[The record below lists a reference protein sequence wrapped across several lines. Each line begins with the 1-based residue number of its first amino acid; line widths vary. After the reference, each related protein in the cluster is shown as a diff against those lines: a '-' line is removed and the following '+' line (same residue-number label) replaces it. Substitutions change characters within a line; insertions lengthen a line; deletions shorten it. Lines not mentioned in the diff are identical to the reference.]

1 MLKYLVVVCGLLAGL
16 NSMATPFEDS
26 CSRIASGGGS
36 DAKRLHLLFDLT
48 WKWQMTESPEDATFN
63 GFPGV
68 NDRWS
73 DESLTAIHQRQREV
87 EAPLKAL
94 RKIHRAK
101 LTAADKL
108 SYDLFRRN
116 LEEQIEGARFRD
128 ELLPVSQLGGPQQSV
143 PQILAIMP
151 HDTAAELADIFSRLE
166 KVPAL
171 VDQTIALMREG
182 LKLGVT
188 PPKITLRDVPDQVK
202 NVLEEDPD
210 KNPLLSSLHKINGDS
225 AAAIHARAA
234 ALLREKLIP
243 AYSRL
248 KDFIKDTYLPGCRD
262 SIAWTALPDGADW
275 YAYRVRASTTT
286 RLSPKEIHAIGLAEV
301 KRIRGEMDAVMK
313 ATEFSGSFADFK
325 EFLRTDSRFF
335 YKDAAELLR
344 GYRDIAKRID
354 PQLIHLIGKLPRLP
368 YGVLPVPTYAEK
380 SQTTAYYE
388 PGSPDSGRAGYFFAN
403 TYNLKSRP
411 KWEMEALT
419 LHEAVPGH
427 HLQIALA
434 QELENVPEFRR
445 FGFYTAFVEGWG
457 LYAESL
463 GGAIGLYEDPYS
475 KFGQLTYEMWRAIRL
490 VVDTGM
496 HSMGWSRQQAIDY
509 FKEYTGKTEHDI
521 TVEVDRYI
529 VWSGQALAYKIG
541 QLKITEL
548 RENAKKQLGD
558 KFDIRRFHDVVLG
571 SGAVPLDT
579 LETLVTAWTSSQKK
593 RR

>member
-1 MLKYLVVVCGLLAGL
+1 
-16 NSMATPFEDS
+16 
-26 CSRIASGGGS
+26 
-36 DAKRLHLLFDLT
+36 
-48 WKWQMTESPEDATFN
+48 MTESPEDATFN
-63 GFPGV
+63 GFAGV

-73 DESLTAIHQRQREV
+73 DESMAAIERRHREI

-116 LEEQIEGARFRD
+116 TEEMLEGTRFRE

-143 PQILAIMP
+143 AQILAIMP
-151 HDTAAELADIFSRLE
+151 HDSAKELADIFSRLE
-166 KVPAL
+166 KIPAL
-171 VDQTIALMREG
+171 IDQTMALMQEG
-182 LKLGVT
+182 LKQGVT
-188 PPKITLRDVPDQVK
+188 PPKITMRDVPDQIK

-210 KNPLLSSLHKINGDS
+210 KNPLLASLRKVKDEAVHI
-225 AAAIHARAA
+225 RAA
-234 ALLREKLIP
+234 ELLKHSLLP
-243 AYSRL
+243 AFQRFR
-248 KDFIKDTYLPGCRD
+248 DFVKDTYLPNCRE
-262 SIAWTALPDGADW
+262 SIAWTALPNGADW
-275 YAYRVRASTTT
+275 YAYRVRTSTTT
-286 RLSPKEIHAIGLAEV
+286 RLSPKEIHEIGLSEV

-313 ATEFSGSFADFK
+313 STGFKGSFAEFK
-325 EFLRTDSRFF
+325 EYLRTDSKFF
-335 YKDAAELLR
+335 YTDAADLLT

-354 PQLIHLIGKLPRLP
+354 PQLIHLFGKLPRLT
-368 YGVLPVPTYAEK
+368 YGVLPVPSYAEK

-388 PGSPDSGRAGYFFAN
+388 PGSPDSGRAGNFFAN

-411 KWEMEALT
+411 KWEMESLT
-419 LHEAVPGH
+419 LHEAVPVH

-457 LYAESL
+457 IYAESL

-496 HSMGWSRQQAIDY
+496 HSLGWTREQALDF
-509 FKEYTGKTEHDI
+509 FKEYTGKSEHDI

-558 KFDIRRFHDVVLG
+558 KFDIRRFHDVLLG

-579 LETLVTAWTSSQKK
+579 LEAMVTEWTSSQKK
-593 RR
+593 LR